1 LIVDPKFLAE
11 LRARLAEAERRAKEA
26 REFITKAIEA
36 GVDVSEQEKAL
47 AELEASIARMKRVYG
62 IG

>member
-1 LIVDPKFLAE
+1 LDPKFLAE